1 MWLMH
6 WVSKIAESGFPREG
20 YPKGFN
26 SEYLKAAVIANCA
39 IMARELGEKINVS
52 YMTILG
58 KLKKNGKVSVFGKW
72 VPHNLSLENHQ
83 QCFDYCKSLLTQYQM
98 SFLDQFVTGDKKTKC
113 RL

>member
-6 WVSKIAESGFPREG
+6 WVSKIAEGGFPREG

-83 QCFDYCKSLLTQYQM
+83 QCFDYCNIKCPFWTSLLLVIRKLNVDYKNM
-98 SFLDQFVTGDKKTKC
+98 
-113 RL
+113 